1 MPTITLRPR
10 EERRLLNG
18 HLWVFSNEIGTIEGT
33 PGKGDLVNVMSAGGK
48 LMGVAI
54 YNPNSLIAARLIDRN
69 QVPLDGDWFRSR
81 IQRALQLRGLLFP
94 DSTTYRI
101 LHSES
106 DGVPGVI
113 VDRFNNV
120 MSVQIAAAGMEARRD
135 LLFDALMEV
144 EGVEGVVE
152 RNDHQLRQLEGLP
165 ERVGLVRG
173 VADVQQISDGVI
185 SYQID
190 PLGGQKTG
198 AYLDQR
204 QNRIAMRRFMA
215 VGRVLDLFC
224 NDGGFALHAS
234 HAGAGQVVA
243 VDSSAIALRAVETN
257 RTLNNLSAI
266 QLSQNDV
273 FSELHDRRAQG
284 EQFDAV
290 IADPP
295 PFARS
300 KKHIAA
306 ARKRYVELFS
316 LALQVTAQNGVAFL
330 ATCSH
335 HITRDTLLEMVRE
348 SLRRVRRDA
357 IILEERGASP
367 DHPVHPAMPETGYLH
382 GVILRVG

>member
-94 DSTTYRI
+94 DSTTYRL

-185 SYQID
+185 NYQID

>member
-33 PGKGDLVNVMSAGGK
+33 PGKGDLVNVMSAAGK

-94 DSTTYRI
+94 DSTTYRL

>member
-54 YNPNSLIAARLIDRN
+54 YNPNSLIAARLIDRSD
-69 QVPLDGDWFRSR
+69 VPLDGNWFRSR

-94 DSTTYRI
+94 DSTTYRL

-185 SYQID
+185 NYQID

-243 VDSSAIALRAVETN
+243 VDSSAIALRAVGTN

>member
-33 PGKGDLVNVMSAGGK
+33 PGKGDLVNVMSAAGK

-94 DSTTYRI
+94 DSTTYRL

-185 SYQID
+185 NYQID

-243 VDSSAIALRAVETN
+243 VDSSAIALRAVGTN

>member
-185 SYQID
+185 NYQID

>member
-185 SYQID
+185 NYQID

-367 DHPVHPAMPETGYLH
+367 DHPVHPAMTETGYLQ

>member
-94 DSTTYRI
+94 DSTTYRL